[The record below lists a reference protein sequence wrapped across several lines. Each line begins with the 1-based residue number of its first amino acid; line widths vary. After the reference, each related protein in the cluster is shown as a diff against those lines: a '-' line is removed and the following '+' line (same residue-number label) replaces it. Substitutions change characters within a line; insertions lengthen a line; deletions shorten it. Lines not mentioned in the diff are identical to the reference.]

1 MHVKQDELTPRI
13 LPRSEHCIS
22 RQDISDSALKV
33 LSRLHKA
40 GFAAYLVGGGVRD
53 LLLGLHPKDFDVAT
67 DATPEQVK
75 DLFRNCRL
83 IGRRFRLAHIHFGRD
98 IVEVATFRGH
108 HANVEDETVAST
120 RDGMIVRDNV
130 FGTLAE
136 DAWRRDFSVNALYY
150 NIADF
155 SVVDYTGGLED
166 MQQRQLR
173 MIGDP
178 HVRCQEDP
186 VRILRAMRFA
196 AKLEFELDPEL
207 VSAIAEQRERLLAVS
222 SARLYDEV
230 LKLFMS
236 GYATQVLPL
245 LRHYDIFELLFAA
258 TELCLIKGLPYF
270 EAMLARACA
279 NTDSRIHD
287 NKPVTPA
294 FLFACLLWG
303 PVQERAAD
311 LRQHGMSPIQALQ
324 EAGHDILIE
333 QSQHIALPKRFRLP
347 IREIWSGQE
356 RLGNRRGRRAYTLL
370 ESKRFRAIYDFLLLR
385 CEAGDNELQPLCE
398 WWTRFQ
404 SVNPQEQKAMCDA
417 LQAQRQGQRPRRRK
431 SRRNG

>member
-1 MHVKQDELTPRI
+1 
-13 LPRSEHCIS
+13 
-22 RQDISDSALKV
+22 
-33 LSRLHKA
+33 
-40 GFAAYLVGGGVRD
+40 
-53 LLLGLHPKDFDVAT
+53 
-67 DATPEQVK
+67 
-75 DLFRNCRL
+75 
-83 IGRRFRLAHIHFGRD
+83 
-98 IVEVATFRGH
+98 
-108 HANVEDETVAST
+108 
-120 RDGMIVRDNV
+120 
-130 FGTLAE
+130 
-136 DAWRRDFSVNALYY
+136 LYY

-196 AKLEFELDPEL
+196 AQLEFELDPEL

>member
-1 MHVKQDELTPRI
+1 MHAPQDELTPHI
-13 LPRSEHCIS
+13 VPRSEHCIS

-33 LSRLHKA
+33 LGRLHKA

-67 DATPEQVK
+67 DATPEQVRG
-75 DLFRNCRL
+75 LFRNCRL

-108 HANVEDETVAST
+108 HTAVQDETLAST

-166 MQQRQLR
+166 LKQRRLR

-186 VRILRAMRFA
+186 VRILRAIRFA
-196 AKLEFELDPEL
+196 AKLQFDLEPEL

-222 SARLYDEV
+222 PARLYDEV

-245 LRHYDIFELLFAA
+245 LRHYDIFELMFAA
-258 TELCLIKGLPYF
+258 TELSLKKGLPYF
-270 EAMLARACA
+270 ESLLTQACA
-279 NTDSRIHD
+279 NTDSRVHE

-303 PVQERAAD
+303 PVQERTAA
-311 LRQHGMSPIQALQ
+311 LLQSGMSPIQALQ
-324 EAGHDILIE
+324 EAGHEILIE

-356 RLGNRRGRRAYTLL
+356 RLTQRRGRRAFAML

-385 CEAGDNELQPLCE
+385 CEAGDSDLQALCD
-398 WWTRFQ
+398 WWTTFQ
-404 SVNPQEQKAMCDA
+404 SVSVEEQKTMCDA
-417 LQAQRQGQRPRRRK
+417 INTQRQGQRPRHRK
-431 SRRNG
+431 SRRHD

>member
-1 MHVKQDELTPRI
+1 MQAKQDELAPRI
-13 LPRSEHCIS
+13 LSRSEHCIS
-22 RQDISDSALKV
+22 RQDISDPALKV
-33 LSRLHKA
+33 LGRLHKA

-53 LLLGLHPKDFDVAT
+53 LLLGMHPKDFDVAT
-67 DATPEQVK
+67 DATPEQIK

-108 HANVEDETVAST
+108 HADVEDEALAST

-155 SVVDYTGGLED
+155 SVVDYTGGLD
-166 MQQRQLR
+166 DLKSRRLR

-196 AKLEFELDPEL
+196 AKLQFELDPEL
-207 VSAIAEQRERLLAVS
+207 VNAIAEQRERLLAVS

-236 GYATQVLPL
+236 GYAAQVLPL
-245 LRHYDIFELLFAA
+245 LRAYDIFGMLFAA
-258 TELCLIKGLPYF
+258 TELCLKNDQPCFDSL
-270 EAMLARACA
+270 LTKACA

-303 PVQERAAD
+303 PVQERSAA
-311 LRQHGMSPIQALQ
+311 LQQSGMSPIQALQ
-324 EAGHDILIE
+324 EARSHGDLSE
-333 QSQHIALPKRFRLP
+333 NAEALSPAYPRDLVRPGTSAQSPRTASLRPPGKQTVSRHLRFSDTAL
-347 IREIWSGQE
+347 
-356 RLGNRRGRRAYTLL
+356 RGRRTGIATAVRLVDTIP
-370 ESKRFRAIYDFLLLR
+370 ECRRAGAKGHVRGFACR
-385 CEAGDNELQPLCE
+385 SAWSPAAP
-398 WWTRFQ
+398 
-404 SVNPQEQKAMCDA
+404 PQVAT
-417 LQAQRQGQRPRRRK
+417 P
-431 SRRNG
+431 

>member
-1 MHVKQDELTPRI
+1 MHAQQDEITPRI

-22 RQDISDSALKV
+22 RQDISDPALKV

-53 LLLGLHPKDFDVAT
+53 LLLGHHPKDFDVAT
-67 DATPEQVK
+67 DATPEQLK

-108 HANVEDETVAST
+108 HADVDDETVAST

-166 MQQRQLR
+166 IQQRRIR

-186 VRILRAMRFA
+186 VRILRAIRFA
-196 AKLEFELDPEL
+196 AKLQFELDPEL
-207 VSAIAEQRERLLAVS
+207 VSAVAEQRERLQAVS

-230 LKLFMS
+230 LKLFLS
-236 GYATQVLPL
+236 GYASQVLPL
-245 LRHYDIFELLFAA
+245 LRHYKVLELLFAA
-258 TELCLIKGLPYF
+258 TELSLQKGFPHF
-270 EAMLARACA
+270 EEMLRRACA
-279 NTDSRIHD
+279 NTDSRIHE

-303 PVQERAAD
+303 PVQERTAA
-311 LRQHGMSPIQALQ
+311 LLQTGMSPIQALQ
-324 EAGHDILIE
+324 EAGHDILSE
-333 QSQHIALPKRFRLP
+333 QTQQIALPKRFRLP

-356 RLGNRRGRRAYTLL
+356 RLTNRRGRRAFALL

-385 CEAGDNELQPLCE
+385 CEAGETELQPLCD
-398 WWTRFQ
+398 WWTSFQ
-404 SVNPQEQKAMCDA
+404 SVNADEQKAMCEA
-417 LQAQRQGQRPRRRK
+417 LHAQRHGQRPRRRK
-431 SRRNG
+431 PRRND

>member
-1 MHVKQDELTPRI
+1 MHVKQHELTPRI

-33 LSRLHKA
+33 LGRLHKA

-67 DATPEQVK
+67 DATPEQVRE
-75 DLFRNCRL
+75 LFRNCRL

-108 HANVEDETVAST
+108 HADVDDETVAST
-120 RDGMIVRDNV
+120 RDGMILRDNV

-166 MQQRQLR
+166 LKQRQLR

-186 VRILRAMRFA
+186 VRILRAIRFA

-236 GYATQVLPL
+236 GYARPVLPL
-245 LRHYDIFELLFAA
+245 LRHYDIFELLFDA
-258 TELCLIKGLPYF
+258 TERSLKKGLTYF
-270 EAMLARACA
+270 EEMLARACA

-303 PVQERAAD
+303 PVQERAAN
-311 LRQHGMSPIQALQ
+311 LQQSGMSPIQALQ
-324 EAGHDILIE
+324 EAGHDILTE
-333 QSQHIALPKRFRLP
+333 QSRHVALPKRFRLP
-347 IREIWSGQE
+347 IREIWSGQQ
-356 RLGNRRGRRAYTLL
+356 RLTQRRGRRAYTLL

-385 CEAGDNELQPLCE
+385 CEAGDSELQPLCD

-404 SVNPQEQKAMCDA
+404 SVNAEEQKAMCDA
-417 LQAQRQGQRPRRRK
+417 LQATRQDQRPRRRK
-431 SRRNG
+431 PRRNG

>member
-1 MHVKQDELTPRI
+1 MQRQQDVSPTI
-13 LPRSEHCIS
+13 IPRSEHCIS

-33 LSRLHKA
+33 LGRLNKA
-40 GFAAYLVGGGVRD
+40 GYAAYLVGGGVRD

-67 DATPEQVK
+67 DATPEQIK
-75 DLFRNCRL
+75 ELFRNCRL

-108 HANVEDETVAST
+108 HADVEDETLAST

-136 DAWRRDFSVNALYY
+136 DAWRRDFTVNALYY

-155 SVVDYTGGLED
+155 SVVDYTGGLD
-166 MQQRQLR
+166 DIQQRRLR

-178 HVRCQEDP
+178 HIRCQEDP
-186 VRILRAMRFA
+186 VRILRAIRFA
-196 AKLEFELDPEL
+196 AKLQFELEPEL
-207 VSAIAEQRERLLAVS
+207 VNAIAEQRDRLLAVS

-236 GYATQVLPL
+236 GYASQVLPL
-245 LRHYDIFELLFAA
+245 LRRYDIFEQMFAA
-258 TELCLIKGLPYF
+258 TDLSLKKGMLYF
-270 EAMLARACA
+270 DALLQKACA
-279 NTDSRIHD
+279 NTDNRIHE

-303 PVQERAAD
+303 PVQERAEV
-311 LRQHGMSPIQALQ
+311 LRQRKMSPIQAIQ
-324 EAGHDILIE
+324 EAGYDILSE

-356 RLGNRRGRRAYTLL
+356 RLINRRGRRAFSLL

-385 CEAGDNELQPLCE
+385 CESGEEELQPLCD
-398 WWTRFQ
+398 WWTKFQ
-404 SVNPQEQKAMCDA
+404 SASHEDQKAMCDA
-417 LQAQRQGQRPRRRK
+417 LQPKRQGHRPRRRK
-431 SRRNG
+431 RTHD